1 MGTTAKPEWAQ
12 SKRDKENVARA
23 AEGLPPRRRRWP
35 WVLLVLVV
43 AAIAAAVLLRP
54 PAPVEPEETAAAAEP
69 VMQINPSEITT
80 VAPQVLQRTIKVTG
94 SLAPA
99 RQTEVT
105 SQLAGRIISVAV
117 QPGERVVQ
125 GDVLVQID
133 TESLEIQLR
142 QQRAT
147 AEATRAQLVSADRQ
161 LERTEEL
168 FEEGLAPSSTL
179 EQARSSAE
187 ALRANLAAL
196 ETQVASAEVALRN
209 ATVRSPM
216 TGTVSAR
223 AVNPG
228 QTVGAGTSLLT
239 IVDLSRIEFEGTA
252 PVASSALIAP
262 GQPVAVTV
270 EGLPGRSFNGVVER
284 VNPVAVTG
292 TRSIPVYIAL
302 DNLRGLLRGGMFA
315 TGQIVVNEQTDAIA
329 IPATALREDAEGGF
343 VLKVE
348 DDRLVRH
355 AVEQGAAWN
364 RGRLLE
370 ITSGLAPGDV
380 IISAPLTQLEPG
392 DQIVMVEG

>member
-1 MGTTAKPEWAQ
+1 SGRTSCGRRPFGWGTGAAAGGILQAVCSLRVRMVATHQRGLRGMVETGSEGRMGTTAKPEWAQ

-43 AAIAAAVLLRP
+43 AAIAAAILLRP

-168 FEEGLAPSSTL
+168 FEERLAPSSTL

-187 ALRANLAAL
+187 ALR
-196 ETQVASAEVALRN
+196 
-209 ATVRSPM
+209 
-216 TGTVSAR
+216 
-223 AVNPG
+223 
-228 QTVGAGTSLLT
+228 
-239 IVDLSRIEFEGTA
+239 
-252 PVASSALIAP
+252 
-262 GQPVAVTV
+262 
-270 EGLPGRSFNGVVER
+270 
-284 VNPVAVTG
+284 
-292 TRSIPVYIAL
+292 
-302 DNLRGLLRGGMFA
+302 
-315 TGQIVVNEQTDAIA
+315 
-329 IPATALREDAEGGF
+329 
-343 VLKVE
+343 
-348 DDRLVRH
+348 
-355 AVEQGAAWN
+355 
-364 RGRLLE
+364 
-370 ITSGLAPGDV
+370 
-380 IISAPLTQLEPG
+380 
-392 DQIVMVEG
+392 